1 MLRSVQQDVMVT
13 VDREVN
19 SIRSSHTTTAPRRRR
34 GCARRAAGSCGFLS
48 RLRPATGTEMA
59 HAEQ

>member
-1 MLRSVQQDVMVT
+1 MVT